1 MDRFKNSNENPDF
14 YFSNSEGAQANAPV
28 KRSAPHNAKR
38 KKKSSGVGSTYLFF
52 IIVICVSVVV
62 SIYAILCMNDL
73 FAITK
78 TKSKIT
84 NQTTTDSND
93 VEFSC
98 QQGKQ
103 TSRNKK

>member
-78 TKSKIT
+78 TKSNVT
-84 NQTTTDSND
+84 VSY
-93 VEFSC
+93 
-98 QQGKQ
+98 
-103 TSRNKK
+103 